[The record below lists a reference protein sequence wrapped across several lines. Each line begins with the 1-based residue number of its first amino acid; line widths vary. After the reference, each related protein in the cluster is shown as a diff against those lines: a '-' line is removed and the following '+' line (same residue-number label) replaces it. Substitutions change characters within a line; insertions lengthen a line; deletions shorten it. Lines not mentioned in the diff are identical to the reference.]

1 MHKIRDWLFIGK
13 YRETLS
19 LPLLHSYHIEAMLHL
34 AADVQHNGI
43 ETLYLPIDD
52 GVPVHQD
59 ILKQGIDFLV
69 SQKAQ
74 GKIVLSACGAGIS
87 RSTTFAMGLLMHE
100 EKLDIWDAYQAVL
113 DHHPDALPAP
123 DLVVSLAAYYG
134 TTLDKMDAASQTM
147 DMSLARQRKR

>member
-19 LPLLHSYHIEAMLHL
+19 LPLLHSYHIGAMLHL
-34 AADVQHNGI
+34 AENVQHAGI
-43 ETLYLPIDD
+43 ETLYLPVDD
-52 GVPVHQD
+52 GIPVKQE

-69 SQKAQ
+69 EQKAQ

-100 EKLDIWDAYQAVL
+100 ENLDIWEAYQAVL

-123 DLVVSLAAYYG
+123 DLLVSLATYYEIP
-134 TTLDKMDAASQTM
+134 LDKMDAASKTM
-147 DMSLARQRKR
+147 EMSLERQRRR